1 MPPKKQLQ
9 STGTTGS
16 NSNNWFIL
24 LSILLIV
31 LIFLVAVLI
40 YVIYTRKNEPVT
52 TCPVKP
58 VQPIQH
64 IQPIQPIQ
72 HIQPVQS
79 QPIKQEADT
88 RENVPVYP
96 NKLPKYNSQEYQ
108 QVGILT
114 ANEVDKEP
122 IVLPLFARK
131 LQNNRDRWQYYTA
144 TDKNHMMRL
153 PIRHDNMKCEDDIGC
168 KEIYD
173 GDTLSVEIYQGRTFT
188 ATIYKLD
195 APKYF
200 ADDY

>member
-72 HIQPVQS
+72 HIQQ

>member
-1 MPPKKQLQ
+1 MPPKKQPQ
-9 STGTTGS
+9 STGSTG
-16 NSNNWFIL
+16 NNWFIL

-31 LIFLVAVLI
+31 LILLVAVLI

-52 TCPVKP
+52 SC
-58 VQPIQH
+58 
-64 IQPIQPIQ
+64 PIQPVKYV
-72 HIQPVQS
+72 QPVQHVQAVQPVQQ

-188 ATIYKLD
+188 ATIYKVD

>member
-1 MPPKKQLQ
+1 MPPKKQPQ
-9 STGTTGS
+9 STG
-16 NSNNWFIL
+16 NNWFIL

-31 LIFLVAVLI
+31 LILLVAVLI

-52 TCPVKP
+52 SC
-58 VQPIQH
+58 
-64 IQPIQPIQ
+64 PIQPVKYV
-72 HIQPVQS
+72 QPVQHVQAVQPVQQ

-188 ATIYKLD
+188 ATIYKVD